1 MNTKM
6 HHVRGC
12 GSAGR
17 SCVSHTITCSRS
29 VMTGSPST
37 GSPARI
43 GDTKFVGIPSD
54 IIGVRFKFDME
65 DPDWREKADRE
76 IVEKLIEKLT

>member
-1 MNTKM
+1 MAFGTNHLPK
-6 HHVRGC
+6 RLL
-12 GSAGR
+12 S
-17 SCVSHTITCSRS
+17 VS
-29 VMTGSPST
+29 
-37 GSPARI
+37 
-43 GDTKFVGIPSD
+43 DTKFRGVPAD

>member
-1 MNTKM
+1 
-6 HHVRGC
+6 
-12 GSAGR
+12 
-17 SCVSHTITCSRS
+17 
-29 VMTGSPST
+29 MTGSPST

-43 GDTKFVGIPSD
+43 GDTKFVGIPAD